1 MSTDPAERR
10 PAGGAGKD
18 PNASG
23 KDLDTA
29 GMAEVAKGITLT
41 LDELR
46 EIGIDSLA
54 GAGRGFSELSL
65 SGLELGNEELRSQFS
80 AFCERWDWGVRA
92 LVVQANAFAQSV
104 GLAAG
109 LLYET
114 DQYAGG
120 SLKVLANSVLGGS
133 PYASEEEVEAKSWN
147 DIALGQYG
155 AAAHPDYSAESFAKA
170 AETAKQ
176 GWKDAG
182 RDVMTSE
189 TMGPMGVFGPTP
201 ESLRRA
207 AGVSDGEYEQ
217 MLDHTFG
224 PSPEER
230 ARQQAQ
236 QTQQEGQPG

>member
-1 MSTDPAERR
+1 MNTDPVERK
-10 PAGGAGKD
+10 PAGGA
-18 PNASG
+18 G

-41 LDELR
+41 LNELR

-65 SGLELGNEELRSQFS
+65 SGLELGHEDLSSQFS

-92 LVVQANAFAQSV
+92 LVGQANAFAQSV

-114 DQYAGG
+114 DQYVSG
-120 SLKVLANSVLGGS
+120 SVKVLANSLIGGS
-133 PYASEEEVEAKSWN
+133 PYTSEEEVEAMSWN
-147 DIALGQYG
+147 DIARSRYD
-155 AAAHPDYSAESFAKA
+155 AVTHPDFSEESFAKA

-189 TMGPMGVFGPTP
+189 TLGPMGMLGPTP

-230 ARQQAQ
+230 AQQQAQ
-236 QTQQEGQPG
+236 QAQQEGQTG

>member
-1 MSTDPAERR
+1 MNIDPVQRK
-10 PAGGAGKD
+10 PAGGAGD
-18 PNASG
+18 
-23 KDLDTA
+23 DLNTA

-80 AFCERWDWGVRA
+80 TFCERWDWGVRA

-114 DQYAGG
+114 DQYVSG
-120 SLKVLANSVLGGS
+120 SVKVLANSVLGGS

-147 DIALGQYG
+147 DIALGQYD
-155 AAAHPDYSAESFAKA
+155 AVTNPDYSAESFQKA
-170 AETAKQ
+170 AEAAKQ

-189 TMGPMGVFGPTP
+189 TLGPMGVLGPTP

-207 AGVSDGEYEQ
+207 AGVSDAEYEQ

-230 ARQQAQ
+230 AQQAQ
-236 QTQQEGQPG
+236 QQAQQEGQSR